1 MKKNA
6 SSKILLSLGVAT
18 LLYSSAFAQE
28 INLTESSDV
37 GNYFEENGKDIN
49 LKNPDKYK
57 GQDLNIKMGVWDL
70 PNDDYDSADYR
81 LNIDIGKN
89 NTLSFTHNNGQ
100 NPAYVTNLN
109 ATAKEVKTTDIVLQA
124 FAPSVI
130 NGDLTMTSSGG
141 EAITEDEKKGSGI
154 ILYNG
159 AVEGK
164 SANGSLTINGNF
176 TADKTLFATYGNFVK
191 VNGTA
196 NLKNS
201 NFGLMKRSYTDLEA
215 NNVVMVQAKD
225 FNENIL
231 KANNNAGALL
241 LKFASDYI
249 STDVQGKDPL
259 EAGTIIDISDEDK
272 YGDGEK
278 GLVDYKLSVQNCGG
292 NKCLVDYKLSVQ
304 NCGGNKCLVI
314 NGGATAAAKDKL
326 VQLQVDID
334 AIDKLLKNEF
344 DFSQDEEWTKAKEAL
359 EKQKTELEQ
368 LKQEAEKNGGKI
380 DDEKYIDL
388 VNKNSNLNLSANDKA
403 SILALRS
410 ITEQLG
416 SIGADLA
423 SREGVKLAL
432 DIKKDTDNTGK
443 SVSNLNS
450 ASSAV
455 NTTMNISNDVSI
467 GSRVAMLNNPFGTY
481 ASKMNGLKFAAL
493 DSDMRPSYVNEYT
506 NSVWANAFGGA
517 NIIDGDSGAMYGA
530 TIGVDKQANDDV
542 LWGTYFTYA
551 NAKIKD
557 NNLEQK
563 SDNFQLGM
571 YSTINV
577 APQWELNL
585 KAYAQ
590 VSPTKQ
596 DNVQTDGAYNS
607 DYTSKFLGLS
617 ANAGRVFDFSDN
629 TLFIKPFAGVNYY
642 FSYTP
647 SHTENGAIAKD
658 IDSMKNNS
666 VSVEVGAEFR
676 KYMNENSYIF
686 VTPKIEQFVINSGD
700 DYTANLAV
708 NNAFF
713 TSIEAN
719 NKKKTYGQ
727 IIVGG
732 NVDFTNQLSMNLG
745 FGAKQIL
752 AGKVD
757 NKNETYLSGQVGLK
771 YKF

>member
-28 INLTESSDV
+28 INLTQSSDV

-100 NPAYVTNLN
+100 NPVYVTNLN

-124 FAPSVI
+124 SAPSVI
-130 NGDLTMTSSGG
+130 NGNLTMTSSGA
-141 EAITEDEKKGSGI
+141 ETITEDEKKGSGI
-154 ILYNG
+154 ILYNGNG

-176 TADKTLFATYGNFVK
+176 TADKTLFAAYGNFVK

-196 NLKNS
+196 NLTNS

-215 NNVVMVQAKD
+215 NNVVIVQAKD

-241 LKFASDYI
+241 LKFAGDYI

-259 EAGTIIDISDEDK
+259 EAITIIDISDEDK

-278 GLVDYKLSVQNCGG
+278 G
-292 NKCLVDYKLSVQ
+292 LVDYKLSVQ

-334 AIDKLLKNEF
+334 TIDKLLKNEF
-344 DFSQDEEWTKAKEAL
+344 DSSQGEEWEQAKEAL
-359 EKQKTELEQ
+359 QEQKTKLEQ

-388 VNKNSNLNLSANDKA
+388 VNKNLNLNLSANDKA

-432 DIKKDTDNTGK
+432 QIKKDTDNTGK

-530 TIGVDKQANDDV
+530 TVGVDKQANDDV

-571 YSTINV
+571 YSTINI

-596 DNVQTDGAYNS
+596 DNVQIDGAYNS

-713 TSIEAN
+713 TSVEAN

>member
-18 LLYSSAFAQE
+18 LLYSGAFAAEITFNGDSDLDKYFDINEKDNVATFKNENYKNKQDVTFNISTSAFDDAPE
-28 INLTESSDV
+28 DTKINIDLGNNSLT
-37 GNYFEENGKDIN
+37 
-49 LKNPDKYK
+49 LKN
-57 GQDLNIKMGVWDL
+57 QM
-70 PNDDYDSADYR
+70 DYQ
-81 LNIDIGKN
+81 GK
-89 NTLSFTHNNGQ
+89 
-100 NPAYVTNLN
+100 
-109 ATAKEVKTTDIVLQA
+109 TAALVKNFNVDAKDFKTTDIGLSYFNA
-124 FAPSVI
+124 GII
-130 NGDLTMTSSGG
+130 NANFTM
-141 EAITEDEKKGSGI
+141 EGSGKDFDLGNI
-154 ILYNG
+154 DKNKASSLLIFNG
-159 AVEGK
+159 SRENTNDTV
-164 SANGSLTINGNF
+164 NGSLTVNGDFSTTNSAIVSMKSDTF
-176 TADKTLFATYGNFVK
+176 K

-196 NLKNS
+196 TLKEAGLGFLSQSYSNLDVND
-201 NFGLMKRSYTDLEA
+201 FIALR
-215 NNVVMVQAKD
+215 AKD
-225 FNENIL
+225 IKTDTLNEDT
-231 KANNNAGALL
+231 NAGALILKTASSYINENL
-241 LKFASDYI
+241 LNGDDYAAYLDV
-249 STDVQGKDPL
+249 TDDK
-259 EAGTIIDISDEDK
+259 K
-272 YGDGEK
+272 YGGAF
-278 GLVDYKLSVQNCGG
+278 VDYKLSLKNCGG
-292 NKCLVDYKLSVQ
+292 D
-304 NCGGNKCLVI
+304 KCLVI
-314 NGGATAAAKDKL
+314 NGGATAAAKNLTNQIAVDLEAITRIIDGLDNEQAKKA
-326 VQLQVDID
+326 LQ
-334 AIDKLLKNEF
+334 E
-344 DFSQDEEWTKAKEAL
+344 
-359 EKQKTELEQ
+359 QKTELEKLQ
-368 LKQEAEKNGGKI
+368 QEAMQNGGKI

-403 SILALRS
+403 SILVLRS

-432 DIKKDTDNTGK
+432 QIKKDTDNTGK
-443 SVSNLNS
+443 SVSNFNS

-530 TIGVDKQANDDV
+530 TVGVDKQANDDV
-542 LWGTYFTYA
+542 LWGAYFTYA

-596 DNVQTDGAYNS
+596 DNVQIDGAYNS

-713 TSIEAN
+713 TSVEAN

>member
-28 INLTESSDV
+28 INLTQSSDI

-70 PNDDYDSADYR
+70 PDDYDSDDYR

-89 NTLSFTHNNGQ
+89 NTLSFTHNNDQ
-100 NPAYVTNLN
+100 NPVYVTNLN

-124 FAPSVI
+124 SAPSVI
-130 NGDLTMTSSGG
+130 NGNLTMTSSGA
-141 EAITEDEKKGSGI
+141 ETITEDEKKGSGI
-154 ILYNG
+154 ILYNGNG

-196 NLKNS
+196 NLTNS

-231 KANNNAGALL
+231 KANNHAGALL
-241 LKFASDYI
+241 LKFAGDYI

-259 EAGTIIDISDEDK
+259 EAVTIIDISDEDK

-278 GLVDYKLSVQNCGG
+278 G
-292 NKCLVDYKLSVQ
+292 LVDYKLSVQ

-334 AIDKLLKNEF
+334 TIDKLLKNEF
-344 DFSQDEEWTKAKEAL
+344 DSSQGEEWEQAKEAL
-359 EKQKTELEQ
+359 QEQKTKLEKLQ
-368 LKQEAEKNGGKI
+368 QEAMQNGGKI

-530 TIGVDKQANDDV
+530 TVGVDKQANDDV
-542 LWGTYFTYA
+542 LWGAYFTYA

-596 DNVQTDGAYNS
+596 DNVQIDGAYNS

-666 VSVEVGAEFR
+666 VSIEVGAEFR

-713 TSIEAN
+713 TSVEAN

>member
-18 LLYSSAFAQE
+18 LLYSGAFAAE
-28 INLTESSDV
+28 ITFNSDSDL
-37 GNYFEENGKDIN
+37 NTHFDIN
-49 LKNPDKYK
+49 EKDNVATFKNENYK
-57 GQDLNIKMGVWDL
+57 NQDLTFKINTL
-70 PNDDYDSADYR
+70 AFDDAPEDAKI
-81 LNIDIGKN
+81 NIDLGN
-89 NTLSFTHNNGQ
+89 NSLTLENTRNSSGE
-100 NPAYVTNLN
+100 
-109 ATAKEVKTTDIVLQA
+109 TAALVRNFNVDAKDFKTTDIGLSYFNA
-124 FAPSVI
+124 GII
-130 NGDLTMTSSGG
+130 NANFTMV
-141 EAITEDEKKGSGI
+141 GSGEDFDLDNI
-154 ILYNG
+154 DKNKASSLLIFNG
-159 AVEGK
+159 SRENTNDTV
-164 SANGSLTINGNF
+164 NGSLTVNGDF
-176 TADKTLFATYGNFVK
+176 SATNSAIVSMKSDTFK

-196 NLKNS
+196 TLKEAGLGFLSQSYSNLDVND
-201 NFGLMKRSYTDLEA
+201 FIALR
-215 NNVVMVQAKD
+215 AKD
-225 FNENIL
+225 IKTDKLNDET
-231 KANNNAGALL
+231 NAGALILKTASSYIDESL
-241 LKFASDYI
+241 LNGDDYVASL
-249 STDVQGKDPL
+249 DVT
-259 EAGTIIDISDEDK
+259 AEDNK
-272 YGDGEK
+272 YGGVF
-278 GLVDYKLSVQNCGG
+278 VDYKLSLKNCGG
-292 NKCLVDYKLSVQ
+292 D
-304 NCGGNKCLVI
+304 KCLVI
-314 NGGATAAAKDKL
+314 NGGATAAAKKL
-326 VQLQVDID
+326 TNQIAVDLEAITRIID
-334 AIDKLLKNEF
+334 GLDNE
-344 DFSQDEEWTKAKEAL
+344 QAKEAL
-359 EKQKTELEQ
+359 QEQKTELEQ

-530 TIGVDKQANDDV
+530 TVGVDKQANDDV
-542 LWGTYFTYA
+542 LWGAYFTYA

-647 SHTENGAIAKD
+647 SYTENGAIAKD

-713 TSIEAN
+713 TSVEAN

>member
-18 LLYSSAFAQE
+18 LLYSGAFAAE
-28 INLTESSDV
+28 ITFNSDSDL
-37 GNYFEENGKDIN
+37 NTHFDIN
-49 LKNPDKYK
+49 EKDNVATFKNENYK
-57 GQDLNIKMGVWDL
+57 NQDLTFKINTL
-70 PNDDYDSADYR
+70 AFDDAPEDAKI
-81 LNIDIGKN
+81 NIDLGN
-89 NTLSFTHNNGQ
+89 NSLTLENTRNSGGE
-100 NPAYVTNLN
+100 
-109 ATAKEVKTTDIVLQA
+109 TAALVRNFNVDAKDFKTTDIGLSYFNA
-124 FAPSVI
+124 GII
-130 NGDLTMTSSGG
+130 NANFTMV
-141 EAITEDEKKGSGI
+141 GSGEDFDLDNI
-154 ILYNG
+154 DKNKASSLLIFNG
-159 AVEGK
+159 SRENTNDTV
-164 SANGSLTINGNF
+164 NGSLTVNGDF
-176 TADKTLFATYGNFVK
+176 SATNSAIVSMKSDTFK

-196 NLKNS
+196 TIEKSGLGFLSQSYSNLDVND
-201 NFGLMKRSYTDLEA
+201 FIALR
-215 NNVVMVQAKD
+215 AKD
-225 FNENIL
+225 IKTDKLNDET
-231 KANNNAGALL
+231 NAGALILKSASSYIDESL
-241 LKFASDYI
+241 LNDDGYVAFL
-249 STDVQGKDPL
+249 DVT
-259 EAGTIIDISDEDK
+259 AEDNK
-272 YGDGEK
+272 YGGVF
-278 GLVDYKLSVQNCGG
+278 VDYKLSLKNCGG
-292 NKCLVDYKLSVQ
+292 D
-304 NCGGNKCLVI
+304 KCLVI
-314 NGGATAAAKDKL
+314 NGGATAAAKKL
-326 VQLQVDID
+326 TNQIAVDLEAITRIID
-334 AIDKLLKNEF
+334 GLDNE
-344 DFSQDEEWTKAKEAL
+344 QAKEAL
-359 EKQKTELEQ
+359 QEQKTELEQ

-530 TIGVDKQANDDV
+530 TVGVDKQANDDV

-596 DNVQTDGAYNS
+596 DNVQIDGAYNS

-658 IDSMKNNS
+658 IDSIKNNS

-713 TSIEAN
+713 TSVEAN

>member
-18 LLYSSAFAQE
+18 LLYSGAFAAE
-28 INLTESSDV
+28 ITFNSDSDL
-37 GNYFEENGKDIN
+37 NTHFDIN
-49 LKNPDKYK
+49 EKDNVATFKNENYK
-57 GQDLNIKMGVWDL
+57 NQDLTFKINTL
-70 PNDDYDSADYR
+70 AFDDAPEDAKI
-81 LNIDIGKN
+81 NIDLGN
-89 NTLSFTHNNGQ
+89 NSLTLENTRNSSGE
-100 NPAYVTNLN
+100 
-109 ATAKEVKTTDIVLQA
+109 TAALVRNFNVDAKDFKTTDIGLSYFNA
-124 FAPSVI
+124 GII
-130 NGDLTMTSSGG
+130 NANFTMV
-141 EAITEDEKKGSGI
+141 GSGEDFDLDNI
-154 ILYNG
+154 DKNKASSLLIFNG
-159 AVEGK
+159 SRENTNDTV
-164 SANGSLTINGNF
+164 NGSLTVNGDF
-176 TADKTLFATYGNFVK
+176 SATNSAIVSMKSDTFK

-196 NLKNS
+196 TLKEAGLGFLSQSYSNLDVND
-201 NFGLMKRSYTDLEA
+201 FIALR
-215 NNVVMVQAKD
+215 AKD
-225 FNENIL
+225 IKTDKLNDET
-231 KANNNAGALL
+231 NAGALILKSASSYIDESL
-241 LKFASDYI
+241 LNGDDSIASL
-249 STDVQGKDPL
+249 DVT
-259 EAGTIIDISDEDK
+259 AEDNK
-272 YGDGEK
+272 YGGVF
-278 GLVDYKLSVQNCGG
+278 VDYKLSLKNCGG
-292 NKCLVDYKLSVQ
+292 D
-304 NCGGNKCLVI
+304 KCLVI
-314 NGGATAAAKDKL
+314 NGGATAAAKKL
-326 VQLQVDID
+326 TNQIAVDLEAITRIIDDLDNEQAKKALQ
-334 AIDKLLKNEF
+334 E
-344 DFSQDEEWTKAKEAL
+344 
-359 EKQKTELEQ
+359 QKTELEKLQ
-368 LKQEAEKNGGKI
+368 QEAMQNGGKI

-388 VNKNSNLNLSANDKA
+388 VNKNLNLNLSANDKA

-530 TIGVDKQANDDV
+530 TVGVDKQANDDV
-542 LWGTYFTYA
+542 LWGAYFTYA

-596 DNVQTDGAYNS
+596 DNVQIDGAYNS

-713 TSIEAN
+713 TSVEAN

>member
-28 INLTESSDV
+28 INLTQSSDV

-57 GQDLNIKMGVWDL
+57 GQDLSIKMGVWDL
-70 PNDDYDSADYR
+70 PNDDYDSDDYR
-81 LNIDIGKN
+81 FNIDIGKN

-100 NPAYVTNLN
+100 NPVYVTNLN

-130 NGDLTMTSSGG
+130 NGNLTMTSSGG
-141 EAITEDEKKGSGI
+141 GAITEDEKKGSGI
-154 ILYNG
+154 ILYNGNG

-176 TADKTLFATYGNFVK
+176 AADKTLFAAYGNFVK

-196 NLKNS
+196 NLTNS

-215 NNVVMVQAKD
+215 NNVVIVQAKD

-241 LKFASDYI
+241 LKFAGDYI

-292 NKCLVDYKLSVQ
+292 NKCLV
-304 NCGGNKCLVI
+304 I

-334 AIDKLLKNEF
+334 TIDKLLKNEF
-344 DFSQDEEWTKAKEAL
+344 DSSQGEEWEQAKETLKKQQAEIQTML
-359 EKQKTELEQ
+359 E
-368 LKQEAEKNGGKI
+368 EAKKNGGKI

-388 VNKNSNLNLSANDKA
+388 VNKNLNLNLSANDKA

-530 TIGVDKQANDDV
+530 TVGVDKQANDDV
-542 LWGTYFTYA
+542 LWGAYFTYA

-596 DNVQTDGAYNS
+596 DNVQIDGAYNS

-713 TSIEAN
+713 TSVEAN

>member
-28 INLTESSDV
+28 INLTQSSDV

-89 NTLSFTHNNGQ
+89 NTLSFTHNNDQ
-100 NPAYVTNLN
+100 NPVYVTNLN

-130 NGDLTMTSSGG
+130 NGNLTMTSSGAG
-141 EAITEDEKKGSGI
+141 AITEDEQKGSGI

-159 AVEGK
+159 VEGK

-196 NLKNS
+196 NLTNS

-225 FNENIL
+225 FNEDIL

-241 LKFASDYI
+241 LKFAGDYI

-259 EAGTIIDISDEDK
+259 EAATIIDISDEDK

-278 GLVDYKLSVQNCGG
+278 G
-292 NKCLVDYKLSVQ
+292 LVDYKLSVQ

-334 AIDKLLKNEF
+334 TIDKLLKNEF
-344 DFSQDEEWTKAKEAL
+344 DSSQGEEWEQAKETLKKQQAEIQTML
-359 EKQKTELEQ
+359 E
-368 LKQEAEKNGGKI
+368 EAKKNGGKI

-388 VNKNSNLNLSANDKA
+388 VNKNLNLNLSANDKA

-530 TIGVDKQANDDV
+530 TVGVDKQANDDV
-542 LWGTYFTYA
+542 LWGAYFTYA

-713 TSIEAN
+713 TSVEAN

>member
-18 LLYSSAFAQE
+18 LLYSGAFAAEITFNSDSDLNTHFDINEKDNVATFKNENYKNKQDVTFNISTSAFDDAPE
-28 INLTESSDV
+28 DAKINVDLGNNSLTL
-37 GNYFEENGKDIN
+37 ENTRSGSETAALVRNFNVDAKD
-49 LKNPDKYK
+49 
-57 GQDLNIKMGVWDL
+57 
-70 PNDDYDSADYR
+70 
-81 LNIDIGKN
+81 
-89 NTLSFTHNNGQ
+89 F
-100 NPAYVTNLN
+100 
-109 ATAKEVKTTDIVLQA
+109 KTTDIGLSYFNA
-124 FAPSVI
+124 GII
-130 NGDLTMTSSGG
+130 NANFTM
-141 EAITEDEKKGSGI
+141 KGSGEDFDLGNI
-154 ILYNG
+154 DKNKASFLLIFNG
-159 AVEGK
+159 SRENTNDTV
-164 SANGSLTINGNF
+164 NGSLTVNGDF
-176 TADKTLFATYGNFVK
+176 SATNSTIVSMKSDTFK

-196 NLKNS
+196 TLKEAGLGFLSQSYSNL
-201 NFGLMKRSYTDLEA
+201 DA
-215 NNVVMVQAKD
+215 NDFIALRAKD
-225 FNENIL
+225 IKTDTLNEDT
-231 KANNNAGALL
+231 NAGALILKTASSYINENL
-241 LKFASDYI
+241 LNGDDYAAYLDV
-249 STDVQGKDPL
+249 TDDK
-259 EAGTIIDISDEDK
+259 K
-272 YGDGEK
+272 YGGAF
-278 GLVDYKLSVQNCGG
+278 VDYKLSLKNCGG
-292 NKCLVDYKLSVQ
+292 D
-304 NCGGNKCLVI
+304 KCLVI
-314 NGGATAAAKDKL
+314 NGGATAAAKNL
-326 VQLQVDID
+326 TNQIAVDLEAITRIID
-334 AIDKLLKNEF
+334 GLDNE
-344 DFSQDEEWTKAKEAL
+344 QAKEAL

-368 LKQEAEKNGGKI
+368 LKKEAQENGGKI

-403 SILALRS
+403 SILVLRS

-432 DIKKDTDNTGK
+432 QIKKDTDNTGK

-542 LWGTYFTYA
+542 LWGAYFTYT

-596 DNVQTDGAYNS
+596 DNVQVDGAYNS

-629 TLFIKPFAGVNYY
+629 TLFIKPFSGVNYY

-700 DYTANLAV
+700 DYTANLVV

-713 TSIEAN
+713 TSVEAN

>member
-28 INLTESSDV
+28 INLTQSSDV

-70 PNDDYDSADYR
+70 PDDYDSDDYR

-100 NPAYVTNLN
+100 NPVYVTNLN

-124 FAPSVI
+124 SAPSVI
-130 NGDLTMTSSGG
+130 NGNLTMTSSGA
-141 EAITEDEKKGSGI
+141 ETITEDEKKGSGI
-154 ILYNG
+154 ILYNGNG

-176 TADKTLFATYGNFVK
+176 TADKTLFAAYGNFVK

-196 NLKNS
+196 NLTNS

-215 NNVVMVQAKD
+215 NNVVIVQAKD

-241 LKFASDYI
+241 LKFAGDYI

-259 EAGTIIDISDEDK
+259 EAITIIDISDEDK

-278 GLVDYKLSVQNCGG
+278 G
-292 NKCLVDYKLSVQ
+292 LVDYKLSVQ

-334 AIDKLLKNEF
+334 TIDKLLKNEF
-344 DFSQDEEWTKAKEAL
+344 DSSQGEEWEQAKETLKKQQAKIQTML
-359 EKQKTELEQ
+359 E
-368 LKQEAEKNGGKI
+368 EAKKNGGKI

-388 VNKNSNLNLSANDKA
+388 VNKNLNLNLSANDKA

-530 TIGVDKQANDDV
+530 TVGVDKQANDDV
-542 LWGTYFTYA
+542 LWGAYFTYA

-596 DNVQTDGAYNS
+596 DNVQIDGAYNS

-666 VSVEVGAEFR
+666 VSIEVGAEFR

-713 TSIEAN
+713 TSVEAN

>member
-1 MKKNA
+1 ME
-6 SSKILLSLGVAT
+6 ILL
-18 LLYSSAFAQE
+18 
-28 INLTESSDV
+28 
-37 GNYFEENGKDIN
+37 
-49 LKNPDKYK
+49 P
-57 GQDLNIKMGVWDL
+57 IK
-70 PNDDYDSADYR
+70 P
-81 LNIDIGKN
+81 
-89 NTLSFTHNNGQ
+89 F
-100 NPAYVTNLN
+100 
-109 ATAKEVKTTDIVLQA
+109 
-124 FAPSVI
+124 
-130 NGDLTMTSSGG
+130 
-141 EAITEDEKKGSGI
+141 
-154 ILYNG
+154 
-159 AVEGK
+159 
-164 SANGSLTINGNF
+164 
-176 TADKTLFATYGNFVK
+176 FATYGNFVK

-215 NNVVMVQAKD
+215 NNVVIVQAKD

-241 LKFASDYI
+241 VKFLNDYV
-249 STDVQGKDPL
+249 STDLHGKDVT
-259 EAGTIIDISDEDK
+259 ETGAVIDISDEDEC
-272 YGDGEK
+272 GDGEK

-292 NKCLVDYKLSVQ
+292 NKCLVV
-304 NCGGNKCLVI
+304 
-314 NGGATAAAKDKL
+314 NGGATAAAKKL
-326 VQLQVDID
+326 TNQIAVDIN
-334 AIDKLLKNEF
+334 AIDKLLKNDF
-344 DFSQDEEWTKAKEAL
+344 DSDEAEAEEWAKVKEAL

-368 LKQEAEKNGGKI
+368 LKKEAQENGGKI
-380 DDEKYIDL
+380 DDEKYVDL

-481 ASKMNGLKFAAL
+481 TSKMNGLKFAAL

-517 NIIDGDSGAMYGA
+517 NIIDGDSGAMHGA

-542 LWGTYFTYA
+542 LWGAYFTYA

-571 YSTINV
+571 YSTINI

-596 DNVQTDGAYNS
+596 DNVQVDGAYNS

-617 ANAGRVFDFSDN
+617 ANAGRVFDLSDN

-666 VSVEVGAEFR
+666 VSIEVGAEFR

-713 TSIEAN
+713 TSVEAN

-727 IIVGG
+727 IIVGA
-732 NVDFTNQLSMNLG
+732 VRPFRYFPLC
-745 FGAKQIL
+745 F
-752 AGKVD
+752 KVWSD
-757 NKNETYLSGQVGLK
+757 SLQRQNSV
-771 YKF
+771 

>member
-18 LLYSSAFAQE
+18 LLYSGAFAAE
-28 INLTESSDV
+28 ITFNSDSDL
-37 GNYFEENGKDIN
+37 NTHFDIN
-49 LKNPDKYK
+49 EKDNVATFKNENYK
-57 GQDLNIKMGVWDL
+57 NQDLTFKINTL
-70 PNDDYDSADYR
+70 AFDDAPEDAKI
-81 LNIDIGKN
+81 NIDLGN
-89 NTLSFTHNNGQ
+89 NSLTLENTRNSSGE
-100 NPAYVTNLN
+100 
-109 ATAKEVKTTDIVLQA
+109 TAALVRNFNVDAKDFKTTDIGLSYFNA
-124 FAPSVI
+124 GII
-130 NGDLTMTSSGG
+130 NANFTMV
-141 EAITEDEKKGSGI
+141 GSGEDFDLDNI
-154 ILYNG
+154 DKNKASSLLIFNG
-159 AVEGK
+159 SRENTNDTV
-164 SANGSLTINGNF
+164 NGSLTVNGDF
-176 TADKTLFATYGNFVK
+176 SATNSAIVSMKSDTFK

-196 NLKNS
+196 TLKEAGLGFLSQSYSNLDVND
-201 NFGLMKRSYTDLEA
+201 FIALR
-215 NNVVMVQAKD
+215 AKD
-225 FNENIL
+225 IKTDKLNDET
-231 KANNNAGALL
+231 NAGALILKSASSYIDESL
-241 LKFASDYI
+241 LNGDDYVASL
-249 STDVQGKDPL
+249 DVT
-259 EAGTIIDISDEDK
+259 AEDNK
-272 YGDGEK
+272 YGGVF
-278 GLVDYKLSVQNCGG
+278 VDYKLSLKNCGG
-292 NKCLVDYKLSVQ
+292 D
-304 NCGGNKCLVI
+304 KCLVI
-314 NGGATAAAKDKL
+314 NGGATAAAKKL
-326 VQLQVDID
+326 TNQIAVDLEAITRIID
-334 AIDKLLKNEF
+334 GLDNE
-344 DFSQDEEWTKAKEAL
+344 QAKEAL
-359 EKQKTELEQ
+359 QEQKTELEQ

-388 VNKNSNLNLSANDKA
+388 VNKNLNLNLSANDKA

-530 TIGVDKQANDDV
+530 TVGVDKQANDDV

-571 YSTINV
+571 YSTINI

-596 DNVQTDGAYNS
+596 DNVQIDGAYNS

-658 IDSMKNNS
+658 IDSIKNNS

>member
-1 MKKNA
+1 M
-6 SSKILLSLGVAT
+6 
-18 LLYSSAFAQE
+18 
-28 INLTESSDV
+28 
-37 GNYFEENGKDIN
+37 
-49 LKNPDKYK
+49 
-57 GQDLNIKMGVWDL
+57 
-70 PNDDYDSADYR
+70 
-81 LNIDIGKN
+81 
-89 NTLSFTHNNGQ
+89 NT
-100 NPAYVTNLN
+100 A
-109 ATAKEVKTTDIVLQA
+109 
-124 FAPSVI
+124 
-130 NGDLTMTSSGG
+130 M
-141 EAITEDEKKGSGI
+141 
-154 ILYNG
+154 
-159 AVEGK
+159 
-164 SANGSLTINGNF
+164 
-176 TADKTLFATYGNFVK
+176 
-191 VNGTA
+191 
-196 NLKNS
+196 
-201 NFGLMKRSYTDLEA
+201 
-215 NNVVMVQAKD
+215 
-225 FNENIL
+225 
-231 KANNNAGALL
+231 
-241 LKFASDYI
+241 
-249 STDVQGKDPL
+249 
-259 EAGTIIDISDEDK
+259 
-272 YGDGEK
+272 EK

-292 NKCLVDYKLSVQ
+292 NKCLVV
-304 NCGGNKCLVI
+304 

-326 VQLQVDID
+326 TQLKVDIN
-334 AIDKLLKNEF
+334 AIDKLLKNDF
-344 DFSQDEEWTKAKEAL
+344 DSDEAEAEEWAKVKKALQE
-359 EKQKTELEQ
+359 QKTELEKLQ
-368 LKQEAEKNGGKI
+368 QESINNGGKI
-380 DDEKYIDL
+380 DDEKYLDL
-388 VNKNSNLNLSANDKA
+388 VNKNLNLNLSANDKA
-403 SILALRS
+403 SILALCS

-432 DIKKDTDNTGK
+432 QIKKDTDNTGK

-506 NSVWANAFGGA
+506 NSVWANAFGGV

-530 TIGVDKQANDDV
+530 TVGVDKQANDDV
-542 LWGTYFTYA
+542 LWGAYFTYA

-571 YSTINV
+571 YSTINI

-596 DNVQTDGAYNS
+596 DNIQTDGAYNS

-617 ANAGRVFDFSDN
+617 ANAGRVFDLSDN

-713 TSIEAN
+713 TSVEAN

-732 NVDFTNQLSMNLG
+732 NVDFTNQLSTNLG

>member
-18 LLYSSAFAQE
+18 LLYSSAFAEE
-28 INLTESSDV
+28 INLTQSSDV

-49 LKNPDKYK
+49 LKNPDDYK
-57 GQDLNIKMGVWDL
+57 GKDLSIKMGIGDL
-70 PNDDYDSADYR
+70 PGDGYDSADYR
-81 LNIDIGKN
+81 FNIDIGKN
-89 NTLSFTHNNGQ
+89 NTLSFTHNNNQ
-100 NPAYVTNLN
+100 EPAYVTNLN
-109 ATAKEVKTTDIVLQA
+109 ATAKKVETTDIILQA

-141 EAITEDEKKGSGI
+141 EAITEDEEKGSGI

-159 AVEGK
+159 AGETQ

-196 NLKNS
+196 NLTNS
-201 NFGLMKRSYTDLEA
+201 NFGLIKRSYTDLEA

-241 LKFASDYI
+241 VKFLNDYV
-249 STDVQGKDPL
+249 STDLHGKDVT
-259 EAGTIIDISDEDK
+259 ETGVVIDISDEDE

-292 NKCLVDYKLSVQ
+292 NKCLVV
-304 NCGGNKCLVI
+304 
-314 NGGATAAAKDKL
+314 NGGATAAAKKL
-326 VQLQVDID
+326 TNQITVDIN
-334 AIDKLLKNEF
+334 AIDKLLKNDF
-344 DFSQDEEWTKAKEAL
+344 DSDEAEAEEWVKVKEAL

-432 DIKKDTDNTGK
+432 QIKKDTDNTGK

-467 GSRVAMLNNPFGTY
+467 GSRVAMLNNPFGIY

-517 NIIDGDSGAMYGA
+517 NIIDGDSGAMHGA

-542 LWGTYFTYA
+542 LWGVYFTYA

-571 YSTINV
+571 YSTINI

-596 DNVQTDGAYNS
+596 DNVQIDGAYNS

-666 VSVEVGAEFR
+666 VSIEVGAEFR

-713 TSIEAN
+713 TSVEAN

>member
-28 INLTESSDV
+28 INLTQSSDV

-89 NTLSFTHNNGQ
+89 NTLSFTHNNDQ
-100 NPAYVTNLN
+100 NPVYVTNLN

-124 FAPSVI
+124 SAPSVI
-130 NGDLTMTSSGG
+130 NGNLTMTSSGG
-141 EAITEDEKKGSGI
+141 GAITEDEKKGSGI
-154 ILYNG
+154 ILYNGNG

-176 TADKTLFATYGNFVK
+176 AADKTLFAAYGNFVK

-196 NLKNS
+196 NLTNS

-215 NNVVMVQAKD
+215 NNVVIVQAKD

-241 LKFASDYI
+241 LKFAGDYI

-292 NKCLVDYKLSVQ
+292 NKCLV
-304 NCGGNKCLVI
+304 I

-334 AIDKLLKNEF
+334 TIDKLLKNEF
-344 DFSQDEEWTKAKEAL
+344 DSNQGEEWEQAKETLKKQQAKIQTML
-359 EKQKTELEQ
+359 E
-368 LKQEAEKNGGKI
+368 EAKKNGGKI

-388 VNKNSNLNLSANDKA
+388 VNKNLNLNLSANDKA

-530 TIGVDKQANDDV
+530 TVGVDKQANDDV

-571 YSTINV
+571 YSTINI

-596 DNVQTDGAYNS
+596 DNVQIDGAYNS

-713 TSIEAN
+713 TSVEAN

>member
-28 INLTESSDV
+28 INLAGSSDI
-37 GNYFEENGKDIN
+37 GKYFEENGKDIN
-49 LKNPDKYK
+49 LKNPDQYK

-89 NTLSFTHNNGQ
+89 NTLSFTHNNDQ
-100 NPAYVTNLN
+100 NPVYVTNLN

-124 FAPSVI
+124 SAPSVI
-130 NGDLTMTSSGG
+130 NGNLTMTSSGG
-141 EAITEDEKKGSGI
+141 GAITEDEKKGSGI
-154 ILYNG
+154 ILYNGNG

-176 TADKTLFATYGNFVK
+176 TADKTLFAAYGNFVK

-196 NLKNS
+196 NLTNS

-215 NNVVMVQAKD
+215 NNVVIVQAKD

-241 LKFASDYI
+241 LKFAGDYI

-259 EAGTIIDISDEDK
+259 EAVTIIDISDEDK

-278 GLVDYKLSVQNCGG
+278 G
-292 NKCLVDYKLSVQ
+292 LVDYKLSVQ

-334 AIDKLLKNEF
+334 TIDKLLKNEF
-344 DFSQDEEWTKAKEAL
+344 DSSQGEEWEQAKETLKKQQAEIQTML
-359 EKQKTELEQ
+359 E
-368 LKQEAEKNGGKI
+368 EAKKNGGKI

-530 TIGVDKQANDDV
+530 TVGVDKQANDDV
-542 LWGTYFTYA
+542 LWGAYFTYA

-596 DNVQTDGAYNS
+596 DNVQIDGAYNS

-658 IDSMKNNS
+658 IDSIKNNS

-713 TSIEAN
+713 TSVEAN

>member
-18 LLYSSAFAQE
+18 LLYSGAFAAEITFNSDSDLNTHFDINEKDNVATFKNENYKNKQDVTFNISTSAFDDAPE
-28 INLTESSDV
+28 DTKINIDLGNNSLT
-37 GNYFEENGKDIN
+37 
-49 LKNPDKYK
+49 LKN
-57 GQDLNIKMGVWDL
+57 QM
-70 PNDDYDSADYR
+70 DYQ
-81 LNIDIGKN
+81 GK
-89 NTLSFTHNNGQ
+89 
-100 NPAYVTNLN
+100 
-109 ATAKEVKTTDIVLQA
+109 TAALVKNFNVDAKNFKTTDIGLSYFNA
-124 FAPSVI
+124 GII
-130 NGDLTMTSSGG
+130 NANFTM
-141 EAITEDEKKGSGI
+141 EGSGKDFDLGNI
-154 ILYNG
+154 DKNKASSLLIFNG
-159 AVEGK
+159 SRENTNDTV
-164 SANGSLTINGNF
+164 NGSLTVNGDFSTTNSAIVLMKSDTF
-176 TADKTLFATYGNFVK
+176 K

-196 NLKNS
+196 TLKETGLGFLSQSYSNLDVND
-201 NFGLMKRSYTDLEA
+201 FIALR
-215 NNVVMVQAKD
+215 AKD
-225 FNENIL
+225 IKTDTLNEDT
-231 KANNNAGALL
+231 NAGALILKTASSYINENL
-241 LKFASDYI
+241 LNGDDYAAYLDV
-249 STDVQGKDPL
+249 TDDK
-259 EAGTIIDISDEDK
+259 K
-272 YGDGEK
+272 YGGAF
-278 GLVDYKLSVQNCGG
+278 VDYKLSLKNCGG
-292 NKCLVDYKLSVQ
+292 D
-304 NCGGNKCLVI
+304 KCLVI
-314 NGGATAAAKDKL
+314 NGGATAAAKNL
-326 VQLQVDID
+326 TNQIAVDLEAITRIID
-334 AIDKLLKNEF
+334 GLDNE
-344 DFSQDEEWTKAKEAL
+344 QAKEAL

-380 DDEKYIDL
+380 DDEKYVDL

-403 SILALRS
+403 SILVLRS

-432 DIKKDTDNTGK
+432 QIKKDTDNTGK

-481 ASKMNGLKFAAL
+481 ASKMNGFKFAAL

-542 LWGTYFTYA
+542 LWGAYFTYA

-596 DNVQTDGAYNS
+596 DNVQLDGAYNS

-629 TLFIKPFAGVNYY
+629 TLFIKPFAGINYY

-666 VSVEVGAEFR
+666 VSVEVGVEFR

-708 NNAFF
+708 NKAFF
-713 TSIEAN
+713 TSVEAN

-732 NVDFTNQLSMNLG
+732 DIDFTNQLSMNLG

-752 AGKVD
+752 AGKID

>member
-18 LLYSSAFAQE
+18 LLYSGAFAAE
-28 INLTESSDV
+28 ITFNSDSDL
-37 GNYFEENGKDIN
+37 NTHFDIN
-49 LKNPDKYK
+49 EKDNVATFKNENYK
-57 GQDLNIKMGVWDL
+57 NQDLTFKINTLAFEDAHEDAKI
-70 PNDDYDSADYR
+70 
-81 LNIDIGKN
+81 NIDLGN
-89 NTLSFTHNNGQ
+89 NSLTLENTRNSGGE
-100 NPAYVTNLN
+100 
-109 ATAKEVKTTDIVLQA
+109 TAALVRNFNVDAKDFKTTDIGLSYFNA
-124 FAPSVI
+124 GII
-130 NGDLTMTSSGG
+130 NANFTMV
-141 EAITEDEKKGSGI
+141 GSGEDFDLDNI
-154 ILYNG
+154 DKNKASSLLIFNG
-159 AVEGK
+159 SRENTNDTV
-164 SANGSLTINGNF
+164 NGSLTVNGDF
-176 TADKTLFATYGNFVK
+176 SATNSAIASMKSDTFK

-196 NLKNS
+196 TIEKSGLGFLSQSYSNL
-201 NFGLMKRSYTDLEA
+201 DA
-215 NNVVMVQAKD
+215 NDFIVLRAKD
-225 FNENIL
+225 IKTDKLNDET
-231 KANNNAGALL
+231 NAGALILKSASSYIDESL
-241 LKFASDYI
+241 LNDDDYVASL
-249 STDVQGKDPL
+249 DVT
-259 EAGTIIDISDEDK
+259 AEDNK
-272 YGDGEK
+272 YGGVF
-278 GLVDYKLSVQNCGG
+278 VDYKLSLKNCGG
-292 NKCLVDYKLSVQ
+292 D
-304 NCGGNKCLVI
+304 KCLVI
-314 NGGATAAAKDKL
+314 NGGATAAAKKL
-326 VQLQVDID
+326 TNQIAVDLEAITRIID
-334 AIDKLLKNEF
+334 DLDNE
-344 DFSQDEEWTKAKEAL
+344 QAKETLKKQQAELQTML
-359 EKQKTELEQ
+359 E
-368 LKQEAEKNGGKI
+368 EAKKNGGKI

-388 VNKNSNLNLSANDKA
+388 VNKNLNLNLSANDKA

-530 TIGVDKQANDDV
+530 TVGVDKQDNDDV
-542 LWGTYFTYA
+542 LWGAYFTYA

-596 DNVQTDGAYNS
+596 DNVQIDGAYNS

-629 TLFIKPFAGVNYY
+629 TLFIKPFVGVNYY

-713 TSIEAN
+713 TSVEAN

>member
-6 SSKILLSLGVAT
+6 SSKILLILGVAT

-28 INLTESSDV
+28 INLTQSSDV

-100 NPAYVTNLN
+100 NPVYVTNLN

-124 FAPSVI
+124 SAPSVI
-130 NGDLTMTSSGG
+130 NGNLTMTSSGAG
-141 EAITEDEKKGSGI
+141 TITEDEKKGSGI
-154 ILYNG
+154 ILYNGNG

-176 TADKTLFATYGNFVK
+176 TADKTLFAAYGNFVK

-196 NLKNS
+196 NLTNS

-215 NNVVMVQAKD
+215 NNVVIVQAKD

-241 LKFASDYI
+241 LKFAGDYI

-292 NKCLVDYKLSVQ
+292 NKCLV
-304 NCGGNKCLVI
+304 I

-334 AIDKLLKNEF
+334 AIDKLLKSEF
-344 DFSQDEEWTKAKEAL
+344 DSSQDEEWKQAKEAL
-359 EKQKTELEQ
+359 EKQKTELQTMLE
-368 LKQEAEKNGGKI
+368 EAEKNGGKI

-388 VNKNSNLNLSANDKA
+388 VNKNLNLNLSANDKA

-530 TIGVDKQANDDV
+530 TVGVDKQANDDV

-571 YSTINV
+571 YSTINI

-596 DNVQTDGAYNS
+596 DNVQIDGAYNS

-713 TSIEAN
+713 TSVEAN

>member
-28 INLTESSDV
+28 INLTGSSDI

-89 NTLSFTHNNGQ
+89 NTLSFTHNNDQ
-100 NPAYVTNLN
+100 NPVYVTNLN

-124 FAPSVI
+124 SVPSVI
-130 NGDLTMTSSGG
+130 NGNLTMTSSGA
-141 EAITEDEKKGSGI
+141 ETITEDEKKGSGI
-154 ILYNG
+154 ILYNGNG

-176 TADKTLFATYGNFVK
+176 TADKTLFAAYGNFVK

-196 NLKNS
+196 NLTNS

-215 NNVVMVQAKD
+215 NNVVIVQAKD

-241 LKFASDYI
+241 LKFAGDYI

-259 EAGTIIDISDEDK
+259 EALTIIDISDEDK

-278 GLVDYKLSVQNCGG
+278 G
-292 NKCLVDYKLSVQ
+292 LVDYKLSVQ

-334 AIDKLLKNEF
+334 TIDKLLKNEF
-344 DFSQDEEWTKAKEAL
+344 DSSQGEEWEQAKETLKKQQAEIQTML
-359 EKQKTELEQ
+359 E
-368 LKQEAEKNGGKI
+368 EAKKNGGKI

-388 VNKNSNLNLSANDKA
+388 VNKNLNLNLSANDKA

-530 TIGVDKQANDDV
+530 TVGVDKQANDDV
-542 LWGTYFTYA
+542 LWGAYFTYA

-596 DNVQTDGAYNS
+596 DNVQIDGAYNS

-713 TSIEAN
+713 TSVEAN

>member
-28 INLTESSDV
+28 INLTQSSDV

-89 NTLSFTHNNGQ
+89 NTLSFTHNNDQ
-100 NPAYVTNLN
+100 NPVYVTNLN

-124 FAPSVI
+124 SAPSVI
-130 NGDLTMTSSGG
+130 NGNLTMTSSGA
-141 EAITEDEKKGSGI
+141 ETITEDEKKGSGI
-154 ILYNG
+154 ILYNGNG

-176 TADKTLFATYGNFVK
+176 AADKTLFAAYGNFVK

-196 NLKNS
+196 NLTNS

-215 NNVVMVQAKD
+215 NNVVIVQAKD

-241 LKFASDYI
+241 LKFAGDYI

-292 NKCLVDYKLSVQ
+292 NKCLV
-304 NCGGNKCLVI
+304 I

-334 AIDKLLKNEF
+334 TIDKLLKNEF
-344 DFSQDEEWTKAKEAL
+344 DSSQGEEWEQAKETLKKQQAEIQTML
-359 EKQKTELEQ
+359 E
-368 LKQEAEKNGGKI
+368 EAKKNGGKI

-388 VNKNSNLNLSANDKA
+388 VNKNLNLNLSANDKA

-530 TIGVDKQANDDV
+530 TVGVDKQANDDV
-542 LWGTYFTYA
+542 LWGAYFTYA

-596 DNVQTDGAYNS
+596 DNVQIDGAYNS

-713 TSIEAN
+713 TSVEAN

>member
-28 INLTESSDV
+28 INLTQSSDI

-70 PNDDYDSADYR
+70 PDDYDSDDYR

-100 NPAYVTNLN
+100 NPVYVTNLN

-130 NGDLTMTSSGG
+130 NGNLTMTSSGA
-141 EAITEDEKKGSGI
+141 ETITEDEKKGSGI
-154 ILYNG
+154 ILYNGNG

-176 TADKTLFATYGNFVK
+176 TADKTLFAAYGNFVK

-196 NLKNS
+196 NLTNS
-201 NFGLMKRSYTDLEA
+201 NFGLMKHSYTDLEA
-215 NNVVMVQAKD
+215 NNVVIVQAKD

-241 LKFASDYI
+241 LKFAGDYI

-259 EAGTIIDISDEDK
+259 EAATIIDISDEDK

-278 GLVDYKLSVQNCGG
+278 G
-292 NKCLVDYKLSVQ
+292 LVDYKLSVQ

-334 AIDKLLKNEF
+334 TIDKLLKNEF
-344 DFSQDEEWTKAKEAL
+344 DSSQGEEWEQAKETLKKQQAEIQTML
-359 EKQKTELEQ
+359 E
-368 LKQEAEKNGGKI
+368 EAKKNGGKI

-388 VNKNSNLNLSANDKA
+388 VNKNLNLNLSANDKA

-530 TIGVDKQANDDV
+530 TVGVDKQANDDV
-542 LWGTYFTYA
+542 LWGAYFTYA

-596 DNVQTDGAYNS
+596 DNVQIDGAYNS

-713 TSIEAN
+713 TSVEAN

>member
-28 INLTESSDV
+28 INLTQSSDV

-100 NPAYVTNLN
+100 NPVYVTNLN

-124 FAPSVI
+124 SAPSVI
-130 NGDLTMTSSGG
+130 NGNLTMTSSGAG
-141 EAITEDEKKGSGI
+141 AITEDEKKGSGI

-176 TADKTLFATYGNFVK
+176 TADKTLFAAYGNFVK

-196 NLKNS
+196 NLTNS

-215 NNVVMVQAKD
+215 NNVVIVQAKD

-241 LKFASDYI
+241 LKFAGDYI

-259 EAGTIIDISDEDK
+259 EAVTIIDISDEDK

-278 GLVDYKLSVQNCGG
+278 G
-292 NKCLVDYKLSVQ
+292 LVDYKLSVQ

-344 DFSQDEEWTKAKEAL
+344 DSSQGEEWEQAKETLKKQQAELQTML
-359 EKQKTELEQ
+359 E
-368 LKQEAEKNGGKI
+368 EAKKNGGKI

-530 TIGVDKQANDDV
+530 TVGVDKQANDDV
-542 LWGTYFTYA
+542 LWGAYFTYA

-596 DNVQTDGAYNS
+596 DNVQIDGAYNS

-713 TSIEAN
+713 TSVEAN

>member
-28 INLTESSDV
+28 INLTQSSDV

-89 NTLSFTHNNGQ
+89 NTLSFTHNNDQ
-100 NPAYVTNLN
+100 NPVYVTNLN

-130 NGDLTMTSSGG
+130 NGNLTMTSSGA
-141 EAITEDEKKGSGI
+141 ETITEDEQKGSGI

-159 AVEGK
+159 VEGK

-196 NLKNS
+196 NLTNS

-215 NNVVMVQAKD
+215 NNVVIVQAKD
-225 FNENIL
+225 FNEDIL
-231 KANNNAGALL
+231 KANNNAGALF
-241 LKFASDYI
+241 LKFAGDYI
-249 STDVQGKDPL
+249 STSVQGKDPL
-259 EAGTIIDISDEDK
+259 EAATIIDISDEDK

-278 GLVDYKLSVQNCGG
+278 G
-292 NKCLVDYKLSVQ
+292 LVDYKLSVQ

-334 AIDKLLKNEF
+334 TIDKLLKNEF
-344 DFSQDEEWTKAKEAL
+344 DSSQGEEWEQAKETLKKQQAEIQTML
-359 EKQKTELEQ
+359 E
-368 LKQEAEKNGGKI
+368 EAKKNGGKI

-388 VNKNSNLNLSANDKA
+388 VNKNLNLNLSANDKA

-530 TIGVDKQANDDV
+530 TVGVDKQANDDV
-542 LWGTYFTYA
+542 LWGAYFTYA

-596 DNVQTDGAYNS
+596 DNVQIDGAYNS

-713 TSIEAN
+713 TSVEAN

>member
-28 INLTESSDV
+28 INLTESSDI

-57 GQDLNIKMGVWDL
+57 GQDLSIKMGVWDL
-70 PNDDYDSADYR
+70 PNDDYDSDDYR

-100 NPAYVTNLN
+100 NPVYVTNLN

-130 NGDLTMTSSGG
+130 NGNLTMTSSGA
-141 EAITEDEKKGSGI
+141 ETITEDEKKGSGI
-154 ILYNG
+154 ILYNGNG

-176 TADKTLFATYGNFVK
+176 TADKTLFAAYGNFVK

-196 NLKNS
+196 NLTNS

-215 NNVVMVQAKD
+215 NNVVIVQAKD

-241 LKFASDYI
+241 LKFAGDYI

-259 EAGTIIDISDEDK
+259 EAATIIDISDEDK

-278 GLVDYKLSVQNCGG
+278 G
-292 NKCLVDYKLSVQ
+292 LVDYKLSVQ

-334 AIDKLLKNEF
+334 TIDKLLKNEF
-344 DFSQDEEWTKAKEAL
+344 DSSQGEEWEQAKETLKKQQAEIQTML
-359 EKQKTELEQ
+359 E
-368 LKQEAEKNGGKI
+368 EAKKNGGKI

-388 VNKNSNLNLSANDKA
+388 VNKNLNLNLSANDKA

-530 TIGVDKQANDDV
+530 TVGVDKQANDDV

-571 YSTINV
+571 YSTINI

-596 DNVQTDGAYNS
+596 DNVQIDGAYNS

-658 IDSMKNNS
+658 IDSIKNNS

-713 TSIEAN
+713 TSVEAN

>member
-28 INLTESSDV
+28 INLTQSSDV

-57 GQDLNIKMGVWDL
+57 GQDLSIKMGVWDL
-70 PNDDYDSADYR
+70 PDDYDSDDYR

-89 NTLSFTHNNGQ
+89 NTLSFTHNNDQ
-100 NPAYVTNLN
+100 NPVYVTNLN

-124 FAPSVI
+124 SAPSVI
-130 NGDLTMTSSGG
+130 NGNLTMTSSGG
-141 EAITEDEKKGSGI
+141 GAITEDEKKGSGI
-154 ILYNG
+154 ILYNGNG

-176 TADKTLFATYGNFVK
+176 AADKTLFAAYGNFVK

-196 NLKNS
+196 NLTNS

-215 NNVVMVQAKD
+215 NNVVIVQAKD

-241 LKFASDYI
+241 LKFAGDYI

-259 EAGTIIDISDEDK
+259 EAATIIDISDEDK

-278 GLVDYKLSVQNCGG
+278 G
-292 NKCLVDYKLSVQ
+292 LVDYKLSVQ

-334 AIDKLLKNEF
+334 TIDKLLKNEF
-344 DFSQDEEWTKAKEAL
+344 DSSQGEEWEQAKETLKKQQAKIQTML
-359 EKQKTELEQ
+359 E
-368 LKQEAEKNGGKI
+368 EAKKNGGKI

-388 VNKNSNLNLSANDKA
+388 VNKNLNLNLSANDKA

-530 TIGVDKQANDDV
+530 TVGVDKQANDDV
-542 LWGTYFTYA
+542 LWGAYFTYA

-596 DNVQTDGAYNS
+596 DNVQIDGAYNS

-713 TSIEAN
+713 TSVEAN

>member
-1 MKKNA
+1 ME
-6 SSKILLSLGVAT
+6 ILL
-18 LLYSSAFAQE
+18 
-28 INLTESSDV
+28 
-37 GNYFEENGKDIN
+37 
-49 LKNPDKYK
+49 P
-57 GQDLNIKMGVWDL
+57 IK
-70 PNDDYDSADYR
+70 P
-81 LNIDIGKN
+81 
-89 NTLSFTHNNGQ
+89 F
-100 NPAYVTNLN
+100 
-109 ATAKEVKTTDIVLQA
+109 
-124 FAPSVI
+124 
-130 NGDLTMTSSGG
+130 
-141 EAITEDEKKGSGI
+141 
-154 ILYNG
+154 
-159 AVEGK
+159 
-164 SANGSLTINGNF
+164 
-176 TADKTLFATYGNFVK
+176 FATYGNFVK

-215 NNVVMVQAKD
+215 NNVVIVQAKD

-241 LKFASDYI
+241 VKFLNDYV
-249 STDVQGKDPL
+249 STDLHGKDVT
-259 EAGTIIDISDEDK
+259 ETGAVIDISDEDEC
-272 YGDGEK
+272 GDGEK

-292 NKCLVDYKLSVQ
+292 NKCLVV
-304 NCGGNKCLVI
+304 
-314 NGGATAAAKDKL
+314 NGGATAAAKKL
-326 VQLQVDID
+326 TNQIAVDIN
-334 AIDKLLKNEF
+334 AIDKLLKNDF
-344 DFSQDEEWTKAKEAL
+344 DSDEAEAEEWAKVKEAL

-368 LKQEAEKNGGKI
+368 LKKEAQENGGKI

-388 VNKNSNLNLSANDKA
+388 VNKNLNLNLSANDKA

-416 SIGADLA
+416 SIGADLV

-432 DIKKDTDNTGK
+432 QIKKDTDNTGK

-530 TIGVDKQANDDV
+530 TVGVDKQANDNV
-542 LWGTYFTYA
+542 LWGAYFTYA

-596 DNVQTDGAYNS
+596 DNIQTDGAYNS

-617 ANAGRVFDFSDN
+617 ANAGPCV
-629 TLFIKPFAGVNYY
+629 L
-642 FSYTP
+642 
-647 SHTENGAIAKD
+647 
-658 IDSMKNNS
+658 
-666 VSVEVGAEFR
+666 
-676 KYMNENSYIF
+676 
-686 VTPKIEQFVINSGD
+686 VIIL
-700 DYTANLAV
+700 YLLNLLQ
-708 NNAFF
+708 
-713 TSIEAN
+713 
-719 NKKKTYGQ
+719 G
-727 IIVGG
+727 
-732 NVDFTNQLSMNLG
+732 
-745 FGAKQIL
+745 
-752 AGKVD
+752 
-757 NKNETYLSGQVGLK
+757 
-771 YKF
+771 

>member
-18 LLYSSAFAQE
+18 LLYSGAFAAE
-28 INLTESSDV
+28 ITFNSDSDL
-37 GNYFEENGKDIN
+37 NTHFDIN
-49 LKNPDKYK
+49 EKDNVATFKNENYK
-57 GQDLNIKMGVWDL
+57 NQDLTFKINTLAFEDAHEDAKI
-70 PNDDYDSADYR
+70 
-81 LNIDIGKN
+81 NIDLGN
-89 NTLSFTHNNGQ
+89 NSLTLENTRNSGGE
-100 NPAYVTNLN
+100 
-109 ATAKEVKTTDIVLQA
+109 TAALVRNFNVDAKDFKTTDIGLSYFNA
-124 FAPSVI
+124 GII
-130 NGDLTMTSSGG
+130 NANFTMV
-141 EAITEDEKKGSGI
+141 GSGEDFDLDNI
-154 ILYNG
+154 DKNKASSLLIFNG
-159 AVEGK
+159 SRENTNDTV
-164 SANGSLTINGNF
+164 NGSLTVNGDF
-176 TADKTLFATYGNFVK
+176 SATNSAIASMKSDTFK

-196 NLKNS
+196 TIEKSGLGFLSQSYSNL
-201 NFGLMKRSYTDLEA
+201 DA
-215 NNVVMVQAKD
+215 NDFIVLRAKD
-225 FNENIL
+225 IKTDKLNDET
-231 KANNNAGALL
+231 NAGALILKSASSYIDESL
-241 LKFASDYI
+241 LNDDDYVASL
-249 STDVQGKDPL
+249 DVT
-259 EAGTIIDISDEDK
+259 AEDNK
-272 YGDGEK
+272 YGGVF
-278 GLVDYKLSVQNCGG
+278 VDYKLSLKNCGG
-292 NKCLVDYKLSVQ
+292 D
-304 NCGGNKCLVI
+304 KCLVI
-314 NGGATAAAKDKL
+314 NGGATAAAKKL
-326 VQLQVDID
+326 TNQIAVDLEAITRIID
-334 AIDKLLKNEF
+334 DLDNE
-344 DFSQDEEWTKAKEAL
+344 QAKETLKKQQAELQTML
-359 EKQKTELEQ
+359 E
-368 LKQEAEKNGGKI
+368 EAKKNGGKI

-388 VNKNSNLNLSANDKA
+388 VNKNLNLNLSANDKA

-530 TIGVDKQANDDV
+530 TVGVDKQANDDV
-542 LWGTYFTYA
+542 LWGAYFTYA

-571 YSTINV
+571 YSTINI

-596 DNVQTDGAYNS
+596 DNVQIDGAYNS

-713 TSIEAN
+713 TSVEAN

>member
-18 LLYSSAFAQE
+18 LLYSGAFAAE
-28 INLTESSDV
+28 ITFNSDSDL
-37 GNYFEENGKDIN
+37 NTHFDIN
-49 LKNPDKYK
+49 EKDNVTTFKNENYK
-57 GQDLNIKMGVWDL
+57 NQDLTFKINTL
-70 PNDDYDSADYR
+70 AFDDAPEDAKI
-81 LNIDIGKN
+81 NIDLGNNSLTLENTRNSGGK
-89 NTLSFTHNNGQ
+89 
-100 NPAYVTNLN
+100 
-109 ATAKEVKTTDIVLQA
+109 TAALVRNFNVDAKDFKTTDIGLSYFNA
-124 FAPSVI
+124 
-130 NGDLTMTSSGG
+130 
-141 EAITEDEKKGSGI
+141 GI
-154 ILYNG
+154 INANFTMVGSDEDFDLDNIDKNKASSLLIFNG
-159 AVEGK
+159 SRENTNDTV
-164 SANGSLTINGNF
+164 NGSLTVNGDF
-176 TADKTLFATYGNFVK
+176 SATNSAIVSMKSDTFK

-196 NLKNS
+196 TIEKSGLGFLSQSYSNLDVND
-201 NFGLMKRSYTDLEA
+201 FIALR
-215 NNVVMVQAKD
+215 AKD
-225 FNENIL
+225 IKTDKLNDET
-231 KANNNAGALL
+231 NAGALILKTASSYINENL
-241 LKFASDYI
+241 LNGDDSIAYL
-249 STDVQGKDPL
+249 DV
-259 EAGTIIDISDEDK
+259 TDEDNK
-272 YGDGEK
+272 YGGVF
-278 GLVDYKLSVQNCGG
+278 VDYKLSLKNCGG
-292 NKCLVDYKLSVQ
+292 D
-304 NCGGNKCLVI
+304 KCLVI
-314 NGGATAAAKDKL
+314 NGGATAAAKKL
-326 VQLQVDID
+326 TNQIAVDLEAITRIID
-334 AIDKLLKNEF
+334 DLDNE
-344 DFSQDEEWTKAKEAL
+344 QAKEAL
-359 EKQKTELEQ
+359 EKQKTELQTMLE
-368 LKQEAEKNGGKI
+368 EAKKNGGKI

-388 VNKNSNLNLSANDKA
+388 VNKNLNLNLSANDKA

-530 TIGVDKQANDDV
+530 TVGVDKQANDDV
-542 LWGTYFTYA
+542 LWGAYFTYA

-571 YSTINV
+571 YSTINI

-596 DNVQTDGAYNS
+596 DNVQVDGAYNS

>member
-28 INLTESSDV
+28 INLTQSSDV

-100 NPAYVTNLN
+100 NPVYVTNLN

-124 FAPSVI
+124 SAPSVI
-130 NGDLTMTSSGG
+130 NGNLTMTSSGAG
-141 EAITEDEKKGSGI
+141 TITEDEKKGSGI
-154 ILYNG
+154 ILYNGNG

-176 TADKTLFATYGNFVK
+176 TADKTLFAAYGNFVK

-196 NLKNS
+196 NLTNS

-215 NNVVMVQAKD
+215 NNVVIVQAKD
-225 FNENIL
+225 FNEDIL

-241 LKFASDYI
+241 LKFAGDYI

-292 NKCLVDYKLSVQ
+292 NKCLV
-304 NCGGNKCLVI
+304 I

-334 AIDKLLKNEF
+334 TIDKLLKNEF
-344 DFSQDEEWTKAKEAL
+344 DSSQGEEWEQAKETLKKQQAEIQTML
-359 EKQKTELEQ
+359 E
-368 LKQEAEKNGGKI
+368 EAKKNGGKI

-530 TIGVDKQANDDV
+530 TVGVDKQANDDV
-542 LWGTYFTYA
+542 LWGAYFTYA

-596 DNVQTDGAYNS
+596 DNVQIDGAYNS

-666 VSVEVGAEFR
+666 VSIEVGAEFR

-713 TSIEAN
+713 TSVEAN

>member
-28 INLTESSDV
+28 INLTQSSDV

-89 NTLSFTHNNGQ
+89 NTLSFTHNNDQ
-100 NPAYVTNLN
+100 NPVYVTNLN

-130 NGDLTMTSSGG
+130 NGNLTMTSSGAG
-141 EAITEDEKKGSGI
+141 AITEDEQKGSGI

-159 AVEGK
+159 VEGK

-176 TADKTLFATYGNFVK
+176 AADKTLFAAYGNFVK

-196 NLKNS
+196 NLTNS

-215 NNVVMVQAKD
+215 NNVVIVQAKD

-241 LKFASDYI
+241 LKFAGDYI

-292 NKCLVDYKLSVQ
+292 NKCLV
-304 NCGGNKCLVI
+304 I

-334 AIDKLLKNEF
+334 TIDKLLKNEF
-344 DFSQDEEWTKAKEAL
+344 DSSQGEEWEQAKETLKKQQAEIQTML
-359 EKQKTELEQ
+359 E
-368 LKQEAEKNGGKI
+368 EAKKNGGKI

-388 VNKNSNLNLSANDKA
+388 VNKNLNLNLSANDKA

-530 TIGVDKQANDDV
+530 TVGVDKQANDDV
-542 LWGTYFTYA
+542 LWGAYFTYA

-571 YSTINV
+571 YSTINI

-713 TSIEAN
+713 TSVEAN

>member
-18 LLYSSAFAQE
+18 LLYSGAFAAE
-28 INLTESSDV
+28 ITFNSDSDL
-37 GNYFEENGKDIN
+37 NTHFDIN
-49 LKNPDKYK
+49 EKDNVATFKNENYK
-57 GQDLNIKMGVWDL
+57 NQDLTFKINTL
-70 PNDDYDSADYR
+70 AFDDAPEDAKI
-81 LNIDIGKN
+81 NIDLGN
-89 NTLSFTHNNGQ
+89 NSLTLENTRNSGGE
-100 NPAYVTNLN
+100 
-109 ATAKEVKTTDIVLQA
+109 TAALVRNFNVDAKDFKTTDIGLSYFNA
-124 FAPSVI
+124 GII
-130 NGDLTMTSSGG
+130 NANFTMV
-141 EAITEDEKKGSGI
+141 GSGEDFDLDNI
-154 ILYNG
+154 DKNKASSLLIFNG
-159 AVEGK
+159 SRENTNDTV
-164 SANGSLTINGNF
+164 NGSLTVNGDF
-176 TADKTLFATYGNFVK
+176 SATNSAIVSMKSDTFK

-196 NLKNS
+196 TIEKSGLGFLSQSYSNLDVND
-201 NFGLMKRSYTDLEA
+201 FIALR
-215 NNVVMVQAKD
+215 AKD
-225 FNENIL
+225 IKTDKLNDET
-231 KANNNAGALL
+231 NAGALILKSASSYIDESL
-241 LKFASDYI
+241 LNDDDYVASL
-249 STDVQGKDPL
+249 DVT
-259 EAGTIIDISDEDK
+259 AEDNK
-272 YGDGEK
+272 YGGVF
-278 GLVDYKLSVQNCGG
+278 VDYKLSLKNCGG
-292 NKCLVDYKLSVQ
+292 D
-304 NCGGNKCLVI
+304 KCLVI
-314 NGGATAAAKDKL
+314 NGGATAAAKKL
-326 VQLQVDID
+326 TNQIAVDLEAITRIID
-334 AIDKLLKNEF
+334 GLDNE
-344 DFSQDEEWTKAKEAL
+344 QAKEAL
-359 EKQKTELEQ
+359 QEQKTELEQ

-388 VNKNSNLNLSANDKA
+388 VNKNLNLNLSANDKA

-530 TIGVDKQANDDV
+530 TVGVDKQANDDV

-571 YSTINV
+571 YSTINI

-596 DNVQTDGAYNS
+596 DNVQIDGAYNS

-713 TSIEAN
+713 TSVEAN

>member
-28 INLTESSDV
+28 INLTQSSDV

-70 PNDDYDSADYR
+70 PNDDYDSDDYR

-89 NTLSFTHNNGQ
+89 NTLSFTHNNDQ
-100 NPAYVTNLN
+100 NPVYVTNLN

-130 NGDLTMTSSGG
+130 NGNLTMTSSGAG
-141 EAITEDEKKGSGI
+141 AITEDEKKGSGI
-154 ILYNG
+154 ILYNNG

-196 NLKNS
+196 NLTNS

-215 NNVVMVQAKD
+215 NNVVIVQAKD

-241 LKFASDYI
+241 LKFAGDYI

-292 NKCLVDYKLSVQ
+292 NKCLV
-304 NCGGNKCLVI
+304 I

-334 AIDKLLKNEF
+334 TIDKLLKNEF
-344 DFSQDEEWTKAKEAL
+344 DSSQGEEWEQAKETLKKQQAEIQTML
-359 EKQKTELEQ
+359 E
-368 LKQEAEKNGGKI
+368 EAKKNGGKI

-388 VNKNSNLNLSANDKA
+388 VNKNLNLNLSANDKA

-530 TIGVDKQANDDV
+530 TVGVDKQANDDV
-542 LWGTYFTYA
+542 LWGAYFTYA

-596 DNVQTDGAYNS
+596 DNVQIDGAYNS

-713 TSIEAN
+713 TSVEAN

>member
-28 INLTESSDV
+28 INLTQSSDI

-89 NTLSFTHNNGQ
+89 NTLSFTHNNDQ
-100 NPAYVTNLN
+100 NPVYVTNLN

-124 FAPSVI
+124 SAPSVI
-130 NGDLTMTSSGG
+130 NGNLTMTSSGG
-141 EAITEDEKKGSGI
+141 GAITEDEKKGSGI
-154 ILYNG
+154 ILYNGNG

-176 TADKTLFATYGNFVK
+176 TADKTLFAAYGNFVK

-196 NLKNS
+196 NLTNS

-215 NNVVMVQAKD
+215 NNVVIVQAKD

-241 LKFASDYI
+241 LKFAGDYI

-259 EAGTIIDISDEDK
+259 EAATIIDISDEDK

-292 NKCLVDYKLSVQ
+292 NKCLV
-304 NCGGNKCLVI
+304 I

-326 VQLQVDID
+326 TQLQVDID
-334 AIDKLLKNEF
+334 TIDKLLKNEF
-344 DFSQDEEWTKAKEAL
+344 DSSQGEEWEQAKETLKKQQAKIQTML
-359 EKQKTELEQ
+359 E
-368 LKQEAEKNGGKI
+368 EAKKNGGKI

-388 VNKNSNLNLSANDKA
+388 VNKNLNLNLSANDKA

-530 TIGVDKQANDDV
+530 TVGVDKQANDDV

-596 DNVQTDGAYNS
+596 DNVQIDGAYNS

-713 TSIEAN
+713 TSVEAN

>member
-18 LLYSSAFAQE
+18 LLYSGAFAQE
-28 INLTESSDV
+28 IDLTQSSDI
-37 GNYFEENGKDIN
+37 GKYFEENGKDIN
-49 LKNPDKYK
+49 LKNPDNYK
-57 GQDLNIKMGVWDL
+57 GQDLSIKMSVWDL

-81 LNIDIGKN
+81 FNIDIGKN
-89 NTLSFTHNNGQ
+89 NTLSFKHNNSEH
-100 NPAYVTNLN
+100 PAYVTNLN

-130 NGDLTMTSSGG
+130 NGDLTMTSSLD

-159 AVEGK
+159 AGETQ

-176 TADKTLFATYGNFVK
+176 TVDKTLFATYGNFVK

-196 NLKNS
+196 NLTNS
-201 NFGLMKRSYTDLEA
+201 NFGLIKRSYTDLEA

-225 FNENIL
+225 FNKDIL
-231 KANNNAGALL
+231 EEKSNNNAGALL
-241 LKFASDYI
+241 VKFLNDYV
-249 STDVQGKDPL
+249 STDLHGKDVI
-259 EAGTIIDISDEDK
+259 ETGAVIDISDEDE
-272 YGDGEK
+272 YGDGKK

-292 NKCLVDYKLSVQ
+292 NKCLVV
-304 NCGGNKCLVI
+304 

-326 VQLQVDID
+326 TQLKVDIN
-334 AIDKLLKNEF
+334 AIDKLLKNKF
-344 DFSQDEEWTKAKEAL
+344 DSSQDEEWKQAKEAL
-359 EKQKTELEQ
+359 EKQKTELEKLQ
-368 LKQEAEKNGGKI
+368 QEAMQNGGKI

-388 VNKNSNLNLSANDKA
+388 VNKNLNLNLSANDKA

-530 TIGVDKQANDDV
+530 TVGVDKQANDDV
-542 LWGTYFTYA
+542 LWGAYFTYA

-596 DNVQTDGAYNS
+596 DNVQIDGAYNS

-713 TSIEAN
+713 TSVEAN

-727 IIVGG
+727 IIVEG

>member
-6 SSKILLSLGVAT
+6 SNKILLSLGVAT
-18 LLYSSAFAQE
+18 LLYSGAFAAE
-28 INLTESSDV
+28 ITFNSDSDL
-37 GNYFEENGKDIN
+37 NTHFDIN
-49 LKNPDKYK
+49 EKDNVATFKNENYK
-57 GQDLNIKMGVWDL
+57 NQDLTFKINTL
-70 PNDDYDSADYR
+70 AFDDAHEDAKI
-81 LNIDIGKN
+81 NIDLGN
-89 NTLSFTHNNGQ
+89 NSLTLENTRNSGGE
-100 NPAYVTNLN
+100 
-109 ATAKEVKTTDIVLQA
+109 TAALVRNFNVDAKDFKTTDIGLSYFNA
-124 FAPSVI
+124 GII
-130 NGDLTMTSSGG
+130 NANFTMV
-141 EAITEDEKKGSGI
+141 GSGEDFDLDNI
-154 ILYNG
+154 DKNKASSLLIFNG
-159 AVEGK
+159 SRENTNDTV
-164 SANGSLTINGNF
+164 NGSLTVNGDF
-176 TADKTLFATYGNFVK
+176 SATNSAIVSMKSDTFK

-196 NLKNS
+196 TIEKSGLGFLSQSYSNL
-201 NFGLMKRSYTDLEA
+201 DA
-215 NNVVMVQAKD
+215 NDFIVLRAKD
-225 FNENIL
+225 IKTDKLNDET
-231 KANNNAGALL
+231 NAGALILKSGSSYIDESL
-241 LKFASDYI
+241 LNGDDYVASL
-249 STDVQGKDPL
+249 DVT
-259 EAGTIIDISDEDK
+259 AEDNK
-272 YGDGEK
+272 YGGVF
-278 GLVDYKLSVQNCGG
+278 VDYKLSLKNCGG
-292 NKCLVDYKLSVQ
+292 D
-304 NCGGNKCLVI
+304 KCLVI
-314 NGGATAAAKDKL
+314 NGGATAAAKKL
-326 VQLQVDID
+326 TNQIAVDLEAITRIID
-334 AIDKLLKNEF
+334 DLDNE
-344 DFSQDEEWTKAKEAL
+344 QAKEAL
-359 EKQKTELEQ
+359 QEQKTELEKLQ
-368 LKQEAEKNGGKI
+368 QEAMQNGGKI

-388 VNKNSNLNLSANDKA
+388 VNKNLNLNLSANDKA

-530 TIGVDKQANDDV
+530 TVGVDKQANDDV
-542 LWGTYFTYA
+542 LWGAYFTYA

-596 DNVQTDGAYNS
+596 DNVQIDGAYNS

-713 TSIEAN
+713 TSVEAN

>member
-28 INLTESSDV
+28 INLTQSSDV

-89 NTLSFTHNNGQ
+89 NTLSFTHNNDQ
-100 NPAYVTNLN
+100 NPVYVTNLN

-124 FAPSVI
+124 SAPSVI
-130 NGDLTMTSSGG
+130 NGNLTMTSSGG
-141 EAITEDEKKGSGI
+141 GAITEDEKKGSGI
-154 ILYNG
+154 ILYNGNG

-176 TADKTLFATYGNFVK
+176 TADKTLFAAYGNFVK

-196 NLKNS
+196 NLTNS

-215 NNVVMVQAKD
+215 NNVVIVQAKD

-241 LKFASDYI
+241 LKFAGDYI

-259 EAGTIIDISDEDK
+259 EAVTIIDISDKDK

-278 GLVDYKLSVQNCGG
+278 G
-292 NKCLVDYKLSVQ
+292 LVDYKLSVQ

-334 AIDKLLKNEF
+334 TIDKLLKNEF
-344 DFSQDEEWTKAKEAL
+344 DSNQGEEWEQAKETLKKQQAELQTML
-359 EKQKTELEQ
+359 E
-368 LKQEAEKNGGKI
+368 EAKKNGGKI

-388 VNKNSNLNLSANDKA
+388 VNKNLNLNLSANDKA

-530 TIGVDKQANDDV
+530 TVGVDKQANDDV
-542 LWGTYFTYA
+542 LWGAYFTYA

-596 DNVQTDGAYNS
+596 DNVQIDGAYNS

-713 TSIEAN
+713 TSVEAN